1 MTFFAQFCRIISNVK
16 FNAIN
21 DLGTYPNKV
30 FMFAFFGL
38 VSKLSAPLKLKN
50 KFSPFIAHELFSTKF
65 SQSELLKAGKLQ
77 TPTDIGQ
84 MLKKQLK
91 PWLTQYVWNF

>member
-1 MTFFAQFCRIISNVK
+1 
-16 FNAIN
+16 
-21 DLGTYPNKV
+21 
-30 FMFAFFGL
+30 MFAFFGL

-65 SQSELLKAGKLQ
+65 SQSELLKARKLQ

-84 MLKKQLK
+84 MLKNQLK
-91 PWLTQYVWNF
+91 PWLTQYVWNFGERKKNVKKIFIIHVHTHNNTY